1 MPKETLRISHG
12 ELSIPPWPVPLFGR
26 IDIPVPEAFAD
37 AAPLPEPA
45 FDAGSGKLICLVEF
59 DWEAVLSD
67 SASKSAA
74 RFPHP
79 NIMRDGLPVEFFS
92 HQLFDLDLT
101 DIDEVV
107 EFCGKWGAV
116 LAPTFSSKQRF
127 IASRLHNKHL
137 AKGDRLR
144 YENTFPT
151 TVPIHGNSSL
161 EACLNAASQSL
172 LAGTATNHEGLLDGL
187 TPAVL
192 ASEYARRA
200 FCRDKT
206 AAMGGIVSCIE
217 VVYTLLSL
225 QNAVKMVIAAD
236 AAKGGVSGLAERLLS
251 DEADNGWARAVKAT
265 LSAPETSLDVRKRLT
280 ANIIEPDLEQATSF
294 VSLCLSS
301 SGCLNVWHPERLRA
315 PLRSGYEY
323 AFVSLE
329 PLPNDIESVWD
340 NINPRYKLDP
350 FYEGSLLEGICVQ
363 LVNTCN
369 DSELWKCCGNKMC
382 GRPFKYKQPS
392 EASSSKQ
399 ERKRAGLYCSDKCSN
414 DWRNHIY
421 AVENKIISN
430 GVEAEK
436 STGDIIAEL
445 ELTDEFYDVVPTG
458 AQPGTPKQAQDQ
470 KKQQAEY
477 ERIKSRWLKKIEK
490 ARKR

>member
-26 IDIPVPEAFAD
+26 VDIPVPDGFSD
-37 AAPLPEPA
+37 AAPLP
-45 FDAGSGKLICLVEF
+45 DAAYDADSGKLICLVEF

-67 SASKSAA
+67 SASEGVV

-79 NIMRDGLPVEFFS
+79 SIMRDDLPVEFFS
-92 HQLFDLDLT
+92 HQLFDLDLA
-101 DIDEVV
+101 DVDEVV
-107 EFCGKWGAV
+107 GFCGKWGAV
-116 LAPTFSSKQRF
+116 LAPAFSSKQRF

-137 AKGDRLR
+137 AEDDRLR

-151 TVPIHGNSSL
+151 TVQIKGNSSL
-161 EACLNAASQSL
+161 EACLEAASQSL
-172 LAGTATNHEGLLDGL
+172 LSGTATNHEGLLDGFM
-187 TPAVL
+187 PAVL

-206 AAMGGIVSCIE
+206 TATGGIVSYIE

-225 QNAVKMVIAAD
+225 QNAVKMIIATD
-236 AAKGGVSGLAERLLS
+236 ASKGSIRGLAERLLS
-251 DEADNGWARAVKAT
+251 DESDSGWARVVEAT
-265 LSAPETSLDVRKRLT
+265 LSAPEIDSEMRKRLA

-301 SGCLNVWHPERLRA
+301 SGCLNVWHPERLRT

-329 PLPNDIESVWD
+329 PLPNDIEAVWD
-340 NINPRYKLDP
+340 RINPRYKFDP

-430 GVEAEK
+430 GVKVEK
-436 STGDIIAEL
+436 NTGDIIAEL

-490 ARKR
+490 ARGR

>member
-26 IDIPVPEAFAD
+26 VDIPVPEGFCEM
-37 AAPLPEPA
+37 APLPDAA
-45 FDAGSGKLICLVEF
+45 FDADSGKLICLVEF

-67 SASKSAA
+67 SASEGVA

-79 NIMRDGLPVEFFS
+79 GIMRDGLPVEFFS
-92 HQLFDLDLT
+92 HQLFDLDLA
-101 DIDEVV
+101 DVDAVV
-107 EFCGKWGAV
+107 DFCGKWGAV

-137 AKGDRLR
+137 AEGDRLR
-144 YENTFPT
+144 YENAFPT
-151 TVPIHGNSSL
+151 TIHIKDSSSL
-161 EACLNAASQSL
+161 ETCLEAASLSL
-172 LAGTATNHEGLLDGL
+172 LSGTAINHESLLDGFKP
-187 TPAVL
+187 TVL
-192 ASEYARRA
+192 ASEYARRV

-206 AAMGGIVSCIE
+206 AATGGIVSYIE
-217 VVYTLLSL
+217 VVYTLLNL
-225 QNAVKMVIAAD
+225 QNAVKMIIATD
-236 AAKGGVSGLAERLLS
+236 ASRGSVYGLVERLLS
-251 DEADNGWARAVKAT
+251 DESNSGWARVVEAT
-265 LSAPETSLDVRKRLT
+265 LSTPEIDPDMRKRLT

-323 AFVSLE
+323 AFVSLD
-329 PLPNDIESVWD
+329 PLPNDIEAVWD
-340 NINPRYKLDP
+340 RINPRYRLDP

-369 DSELWKCCGNKMC
+369 DSELWKCCGNRMC

-392 EASSSKQ
+392 EASSNKQ

-414 DWRNHIY
+414 DWRNRLY

-430 GVEAEK
+430 GVAAGK
-436 STGDIIAEL
+436 TASDIIAEP
-445 ELTDEFYDVVPTG
+445 ELTDEFYDIVPTG
-458 AQPGTPKQAQDQ
+458 VQPGIPKQAQDQ

-490 ARKR
+490 ARGR